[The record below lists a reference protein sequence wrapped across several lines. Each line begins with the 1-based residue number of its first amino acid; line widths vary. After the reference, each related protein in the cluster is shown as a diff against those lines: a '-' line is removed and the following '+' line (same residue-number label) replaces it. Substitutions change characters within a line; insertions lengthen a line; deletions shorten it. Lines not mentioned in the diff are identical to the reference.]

1 MVGMA
6 GRYGEMDYGSLTKG
20 GVAVGAVLFAVGAI
34 AEVTMGARGALSPT
48 LDAALL
54 TMEFLG
60 PVVALLS
67 VVVFGIAM
75 PLTE

>member
-1 MVGMA
+1 MVDMA

-20 GVAVGAVLFAVGAI
+20 GVAVGAALFALGAI
-34 AEVTMGARGALSPT
+34 AEVTVGASGSLSPT
-48 LDAALL
+48 LDTALL

-60 PVVALLS
+60 PIVALLS
-67 VVVFGIAM
+67 VVVFGIVM

>member
-1 MVGMA
+1 MAGMA

-20 GVAVGAVLFAVGAI
+20 GVAFGAVLFAIGAI
-34 AEVTMGARGALSPT
+34 VEVTLGGSGVLSPT
-48 LDAALL
+48 PDTALL